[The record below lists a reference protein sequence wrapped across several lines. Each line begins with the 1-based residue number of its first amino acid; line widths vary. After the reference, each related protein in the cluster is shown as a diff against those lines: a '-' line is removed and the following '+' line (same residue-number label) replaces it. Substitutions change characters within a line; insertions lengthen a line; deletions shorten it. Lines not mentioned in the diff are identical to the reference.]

1 MEPTPIAASPLS
13 QEDLASLRRAK
24 EALESPSL
32 TMKLA
37 SLVGSPI
44 EKLMAKM
51 PTVAQEKIDDA
62 TQAALKKCLQLAL
75 RTLSKSTVDGVVLPP
90 EKPHNLMH
98 KLAVATT
105 GAAGGAFG
113 LFALPVELPVTT
125 TLMFRS
131 ICDIARSEGEDV
143 HLIETQLQC
152 LMVLGMGGPSSS
164 DDNADIGSI
173 AVMFTDLKGST
184 ELYEALGDVTAY
196 NLVRDHFDFLLER
209 VQRNHGFLVKT
220 AGDAVMAAFSRPDD
234 AVRAALAIQDDIAS
248 FNAARGGSMNA
259 TPIVL
264 KLGIHAGSC
273 IAVTTGDTLDY
284 FGATVNIAARL
295 ANECRG
301 GEVIVSEAVAKDAE
315 TGAALANRMRRE
327 ETAALRGVS
336 EPVRF
341 VRVKGFRDRL
351 IDAEAE
357 RNQASVSSPITEV

>member
-13 QEDLASLRRAK
+13 QGDLASLRRAK

-51 PTVAQEKIDDA
+51 PNVAQEKIDDA

-75 RTLSKSTVDGVVLPP
+75 RTLSKSTIEGVVLPP

-113 LFALPVELPVTT
+113 MFALPVELPVTT

-143 HLIETQLQC
+143 HLIDTQLQC

-164 DDNADIGSI
+164 DDNADIGYFIVRGTLAQSVSKATSEI
-173 AVMFTDLKGST
+173 AAKGLSGHGST
-184 ELYEALGDVTAY
+184 ALLKFLQTVASRFSVQVSEQVAAKSIPAIGAVLGAMVNT
-196 NLVRDHFDFLLER
+196 VFMDHFQQMAHGHFTVRRLER
-209 VQRNHGFLVKT
+209 QYGQL
-220 AGDAVMAAFSRPDD
+220 AVERAFQT
-234 AVRAALAIQDDIAS
+234 IDIAS
-248 FNAARGGSMNA
+248 G
-259 TPIVL
+259 
-264 KLGIHAGSC
+264 K
-273 IAVTTGDTLDY
+273 
-284 FGATVNIAARL
+284 
-295 ANECRG
+295 
-301 GEVIVSEAVAKDAE
+301 
-315 TGAALANRMRRE
+315 
-327 ETAALRGVS
+327 
-336 EPVRF
+336 
-341 VRVKGFRDRL
+341 
-351 IDAEAE
+351 
-357 RNQASVSSPITEV
+357 

>member
-13 QEDLASLRRAK
+13 QEDLACLRRAK

-51 PTVAQEKIDDA
+51 PNVAQEKIDDA

-143 HLIETQLQC
+143 HLIDTQLQC

-164 DDNADIGSI
+164 DDSADIGYFIVRGTLAQSVSKATSEI
-173 AVMFTDLKGST
+173 ASKGLSGHGST
-184 ELYEALGDVTAY
+184 ALLKFLQTVASRFSVQVSEQVAAKSIPAIGAVLGAMVNT
-196 NLVRDHFDFLLER
+196 VFMDHFQQMAHGHFTVRRLER
-209 VQRNHGFLVKT
+209 QYGQL
-220 AGDAVMAAFSRPDD
+220 AVERAFQT
-234 AVRAALAIQDDIAS
+234 IDIAS
-248 FNAARGGSMNA
+248 GR
-259 TPIVL
+259 
-264 KLGIHAGSC
+264 
-273 IAVTTGDTLDY
+273 
-284 FGATVNIAARL
+284 
-295 ANECRG
+295 
-301 GEVIVSEAVAKDAE
+301 
-315 TGAALANRMRRE
+315 
-327 ETAALRGVS
+327 
-336 EPVRF
+336 
-341 VRVKGFRDRL
+341 
-351 IDAEAE
+351 
-357 RNQASVSSPITEV
+357 